1 VAVRAAQVRLCP
13 PWRHDRKLPP
23 QTVNVALVQELDP
36 PAADV
41 PVEWILLT
49 SLPIDTIEHVR
60 EVVDYY
66 CVRWMVEVF
75 SSVR

>member
-1 VAVRAAQVRLCP
+1 M
-13 PWRHDRKLPP
+13 
-23 QTVNVALVQELDP
+23 NVALVQELDP